1 MTRMKHLAPEDVVD
15 VLDGCARG
23 HLVRHAE
30 SCGVC
35 RALVE
40 DARHA
45 TFLAATDEIPEPS
58 PLFWTQFSARVDE
71 SVRRAPSPERWW
83 AGLSSSWRAVPVGS
97 VILLIALIGLT
108 RWQDS
113 HQPLS
118 PAAGAAAVP
127 LVDQAEPWLTLPVD
141 DEPWA
146 LVSQVMADVAADEMS
161 AADMPATIGWADR
174 AFESL
179 SEGEKAELARLLK
192 ADMDEPGVSP

>member
-15 VLDGCARG
+15 VLDGCAEAG
-23 HLVRHAE
+23 LVRHAE
-30 SCGVC
+30 SCSGC

-58 PLFWTQFSARVDE
+58 PLFWAQFSSRVDE
-71 SVRRAPSPERWW
+71 SVRRAPAPERWW
-83 AGLSSSWRAVPVGS
+83 AGLFWSWRAVPVGS
-97 VILLIALIGLT
+97 VIVLVALIGLT
-108 RWQDS
+108 QWQNS

-127 LVDQAEPWLTLPVD
+127 LVDQTEPWLTLPED

-146 LVSQVMADVAADEMS
+146 LVSQVMADVAADEIS
-161 AADMPATIGWADR
+161 AAEMPATIGWADR
-174 AFESL
+174 ALESL